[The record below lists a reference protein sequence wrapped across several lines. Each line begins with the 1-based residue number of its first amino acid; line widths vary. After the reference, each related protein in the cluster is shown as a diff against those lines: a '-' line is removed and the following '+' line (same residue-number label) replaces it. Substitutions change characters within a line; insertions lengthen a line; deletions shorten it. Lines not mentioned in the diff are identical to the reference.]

1 MNEEVLRSVLGEV
14 IAIQFAEFENA
25 PEHKFSLHHR
35 LAMKKIFARYNRNVR
50 NIRKTETC
58 GIVRESNRKHR
69 LSLRQRLVIA
79 LAIILIACV
88 LCGWVIMFISENISG
103 TVYPDY
109 TKMFAENIEGSP
121 KTIEYQYVL
130 INLPEGFEV
139 VQTESLP
146 YQFCTEYRNSFTNQT
161 IYLCQ
166 WVKYKYRPSY
176 SMKKSYIEE
185 VDIGDNIVLYVDLSK
200 ANTNRTLV
208 VWDNGDYIIEIVGDL
223 DKDSTLKLCTIDKNE
238 SA

>member
-14 IAIQFAEFENA
+14 IALQFAEFENA
-25 PEHKFSLHHR
+25 PEHKFSLRHR
-35 LAMKKIFARYNRNVR
+35 LAMKKIFARYSRNVR

-58 GIVRESNRKHR
+58 GIVRESNGRYR

-121 KTIEYQYVL
+121 LTIEYQCYL
-130 INLPEGFEV
+130 EDIPDGFEI
-139 VQTESLP
+139 VQTELLP
-146 YQFCTEYRNSFTNQT
+146 YQYCIKYYNGNTDQT
-161 IYLCQ
+161 ICLRQ
-166 WVKYKYRPSY
+166 WVKKKYRSSY
-176 SMKKSYIEE
+176 NTEKRYIEE
-185 VDIGDNIVLYVDLSK
+185 VDIDDNIGLCVDLSK
-200 ANTNRTLV
+200 SNTNKTLV
-208 VWDNGDYIIEIVGDL
+208 VWDNGDYIVEIVSNL
-223 DKDSTLKLCTIDKNE
+223 DKDSTLKLCTIDKNT